1 MTLFNSKVAKATGHR
16 LTQIAI
22 ALVPTMLVAPVGAQQ
37 QLDQA
42 LNAQQQIDKASAD
55 AQKQL
60 NTIRERTQDAAGKY
74 AQAVADAESLERY
87 NNQLAAQVKSQE
99 TEIASIEQQL
109 TDIETT
115 NREVQPLMQQM
126 VDALAQFVSL
136 DVPFLLEERTNRV
149 QSLKDVMARAD
160 VTISEKYRRILE
172 AYQIELEYGRTF
184 DAYQGR
190 LGGDA
195 DARTVEFVRLGRVSL
210 MYRTLDGSETGYWD
224 AKQKK
229 WVPDNSYADQIQEAL
244 RVARKQGSPDLLT
257 VPVPAPQE
265 VRS

>member
-1 MTLFNSKVAKATGHR
+1 MTPFNSKVAAPATGHR
-16 LTQIAI
+16 LVLLAAAVLP
-22 ALVPTMLVAPVGAQQ
+22 ALLAAPAGAQ
-37 QLDQA
+37 LNEALQA
-42 LNAQQQIDKASAD
+42 QVTTDKAAAGDQRDINSI
-55 AQKQL
+55 K
-60 NTIRERTQDAAGKY
+60 EKTQDAAGRY

-87 NNQLAAQVKSQE
+87 NNQLNAQVKSQE
-99 TEIASIEQQL
+99 TEMASIDRQL
-109 TDIETT
+109 TEIETT

-126 VDALAQFVSL
+126 VDTLDQFVQL
-136 DVPFLLEERTNRV
+136 DVPFLLDERTARIK
-149 QSLKDVMARAD
+149 SLKDMMARAD

-172 AYQIELEYGRTF
+172 AYQIELEYGRTL

-190 LGGDA
+190 LGTGA

-229 WVPDNSYADQIQEAL
+229 WVPDPSYKDDIQEAL
-244 RVARKQGSPDLLT
+244 RVARGQGAKELLI
-257 VPVPAPQE
+257 VPVPAPE